1 MPNNITKPVSV
12 FRAGVSLASSV
23 DKPVVSYEG
32 GNFNAGYIEN
42 FAVITSGEALGH
54 GMWVDTEFVA
64 AVALQLS
71 ASKKGIVSRYTHPN
85 MSGDALSK
93 GLGRVVYRADGNGKV
108 RGDLHFYKA
117 AHKSPDGNLAEYL
130 MDLASDD
137 PESFGASISFER
149 DVEAEENYA
158 NDNPSSN
165 DPRNVNN
172 LPHVRLNTLRFVD
185 IVSQPAANPDGLFCA
200 DDTFKQADALMGY
213 MLGLSTDKPDTS
225 EIFSVDADRLA
236 QFTQRYLSSN
246 GLKIMSEEVQNE
258 IVEENLSE
266 EVIETPEVEEVVE
279 TPEVEEVVETPEVEE
294 APEVEAPEVEE
305 EEEVEAPEVDE
316 VEDIVDGG
324 SPAAESPVEKGHF
337 SKEDLSKYIENFGKE
352 TGVDFFMNEIEFSEA
367 QSQYIAA
374 QREKIQELKTQI
386 ELSEQTEGQPLSG
399 NNGEA
404 VESKGQGFKVVI
416 K

>member
-1 MPNNITKPVSV
+1 MANNITKPVSV
-12 FRAGVSLASSV
+12 FRAGVSLASSAN
-23 DKPVVSYEG
+23 KPTVSYDG
-32 GNFNAGYIEN
+32 GNFEAGVIRN

-54 GMWVDTEFVA
+54 GMWVDTEFVSN
-64 AVALQLS
+64 VALQLS

-93 GLGRVVYRADGNGKV
+93 GLGRVVYTADGDGKV

-149 DVEAEENYA
+149 DVEKEEIYA
-158 NDNPSSN
+158 ADNPSSP
-165 DPRNVNN
+165 DPRNIDN
-172 LPHVRLNTLRFVD
+172 LPHVRLSKLRFVD

-213 MLGLSTDKPDTS
+213 MLGLTQEKPDTS

-266 EVIETPEVEEVVE
+266 EVIETPEVEA
-279 TPEVEEVVETPEVEE
+279 VEEVVVEE
-294 APEVEAPEVEE
+294 AIEEVVEEVEE
-305 EEEVEAPEVDE
+305 EVEEEEVDE

-324 SPAAESPVEKGHF
+324 SPQATSPKF
-337 SKEDLSKYIENFGKE
+337 SKEELGKYIENFGSE
-352 TGVDFFMNEIEFSEA
+352 IGVEFFMKEVSFSDA
-367 QSQYIAA
+367 QSQYISA
-374 QREKIQELKTQI
+374 QKEQIELLKAQI

-404 VESKGQGFKVVI
+404 IETKGNGFKIVI

>member
-1 MPNNITKPVSV
+1 MANNITKPVSI
-12 FRAGVSLASSV
+12 FRAGVSLASSAN
-23 DKPVVSYEG
+23 KPTVSYDG
-32 GNFNAGYIEN
+32 GNFDAGVIRN

-54 GMWVDTEFVA
+54 GMWVDTEFVSD
-64 AVALQLS
+64 VALQLA

-93 GLGRVVYRADGNGKV
+93 GLGRVIYTADGDGKV

-130 MDLASDD
+130 MDLATDD

-149 DVEAEENYA
+149 DIEKEEIFA
-158 NDNPSSN
+158 ADSPSSP
-165 DPRNVNN
+165 DPRNVEN
-172 LPHVRLNTLRFVD
+172 LPHVRLSKLRFVD

-213 MLGLSTDKPDTS
+213 MLGLTQEKPDTS

-266 EVIETPEVEEVVE
+266 EVVE
-279 TPEVEEVVETPEVEE
+279 TPEVEAVEEVVVEE
-294 APEVEAPEVEE
+294 APCCEAEECECEDAVEE
-305 EEEVEAPEVDE
+305 VVEEVEAPEVDE

-324 SPAAESPVEKGHF
+324 TPPAVSPVEKGHF
-337 SKEDLSKYIENFGKE
+337 SKEELGKYIENFGSE
-352 TGVDFFMNEIEFSEA
+352 IGVEFFMKEVSFADA
-367 QSQYIAA
+367 QSQYISA
-374 QREKIQELKTQI
+374 QKEQIELLKKQI
-386 ELSEQTEGQPLSG
+386 ELSEQTEAQPLSG
-399 NNGEA
+399 NNGEG
-404 VESKGQGFKVVI
+404 VETKGNGFKIVI

>member
-1 MPNNITKPVSV
+1 MANNITKPVSV
-12 FRAGVSLASSV
+12 FRAGTALSSRS
-23 DKPVVSYEG
+23 DKPAVSYEG
-32 GNFNAGYIEN
+32 GNFEAGMISN

-64 AVALQLS
+64 NVAIQLA
-71 ASKKGIVSRYTHPN
+71 ASKKGVVSRYTHPN

-93 GLGRVVYRADGNGKV
+93 GLGRVVYRADGDGKV

-149 DVEAEENYA
+149 DADKEAIYA
-158 NDNPSSN
+158 EDNPSSP
-165 DPRNVNN
+165 DPRNVDN
-172 LPHVRLNTLRFVD
+172 LPHVRLGKLRFVD

-200 DDTFKQADALMGY
+200 DDTFKQAEALMGY
-213 MLGLSTDKPDTS
+213 MLGLSEEKPDTS

-236 QFTQRYLSSN
+236 QFTERFLSSN

-258 IVEENLSE
+258 V
-266 EVIETPEVEEVVE
+266 VETPEVEEVVE

-294 APEVEAPEVEE
+294 VVETPEVEEVVETPEVEE
-305 EEEVEAPEVDE
+305 EVEEEVEVDE
-316 VEDIVDGG
+316 VEEIVDGG

-337 SKEDLSKYIENFGKE
+337 SKEDLAKYIENFGQE
-352 TGVDFFMNEIEFSEA
+352 NGVEFFMNDVNFADA
-367 QSQYIAA
+367 QSQYIVA
-374 QREKIQELKTQI
+374 QNEKIAELKGQL
-386 ELSEQTEGQPLSG
+386 ELSEKTEGEPVSG

-404 VESKGQGFKVVI
+404 VRTKGQGFKVVI
-416 K
+416 N